1 MFSVEQL
8 FALIKQ
14 YQIQVG
20 IVIALIMGI
29 GVWLLFNTDHE
40 KQSQDAL
47 AIQQS
52 GPIEAHQEKSKTKE
66 NHQQGPQKIVVD
78 IKGAVK
84 KPSTYE
90 MKSDDRMKQLLD
102 RAEPLNTADLSR
114 INLAEKLTDQKMI
127 YIPSKGE
134 TETPSASHT
143 PQQNNTTATSTTASK
158 NISVNL
164 NTADEKDLTQIP
176 GIGPSKAQT
185 IIKYREENGPFSSVE
200 NLKDVKGI
208 GEKTFEKLKDYLTV

>member
-8 FALIKQ
+8 LALIKQ
-14 YQIQVG
+14 YKIQVG
-20 IVIALIMGI
+20 IVIVLMI
-29 GVWLLFNTDHE
+29 GLAIWLLLNTGHE
-40 KQSQDAL
+40 EQSKDAL
-47 AIQQS
+47 AIQPS
-52 GPIEAHQEKSKTKE
+52 GPIEAHQEKSKTKA
-66 NHQQGPQKIVVD
+66 NHQQAPQKIVVD

-127 YIPSKGE
+127 YIPTKSE
-134 TETPSASHT
+134 TEKSSTSHT
-143 PQQNNTTATSTTASK
+143 SQQNNTTTSTTASN

-164 NTADEKDLTQIP
+164 NTADEKELTQIP

-208 GEKTFEKLKDYLTV
+208 GEKTFEKLKVYLTV